1 MQRRPSRNA
10 HPRFPLGSVRFGP
23 FLFDPRSGD
32 LVGDGVTCRLSD
44 QPLVLLTALLE
55 HPGRLVTREE
65 LRQRLWPDGTY
76 VDFDHGLNSAVRR
89 LREAL
94 KDSAT
99 TPRFVETVPRRGYR
113 PPGPVDAGSTTSLP
127 RRRKPRVL
135 KLSTL
140 PPVATTPMSHA
151 RGAYQDGHGGR
162 WPWSPC
168 LPRSR
173 GSLCVFARARGPSHC
188 RSAFLR

>member
-1 MQRRPSRNA
+1 MHIRASS
-10 HPRFPLGSVRFGP
+10 LGSVRFGP

-65 LRQRLWPDGTY
+65 LRQRLWPDGTF

-113 PPGPVDAGSTTSLP
+113 LLVPVDGPEHDIASATSEAP
-127 RRRKPRVL
+127 RPANCRRYR
-135 KLSTL
+135 
-140 PPVATTPMSHA
+140 
-151 RGAYQDGHGGR
+151 R
-162 WPWSPC
+162 
-168 LPRSR
+168 
-173 GSLCVFARARGPSHC
+173 
-188 RSAFLR
+188 